1 MIDIIFTAAFAVL
14 NRARGSKL
22 FEKTTSTQV
31 ARIVSAMGMAG
42 LTLYFSQYP
51 KLTGFIAFIGF
62 FLWALPGWGKYAG
75 MTTGRDSRH
84 ETEIKWIDRVLDQL
98 PIKGIQEL
106 GGIGMALRMVYAAPV
121 LFAISFV
128 EVGAYWSCL
137 LTPLMGAV
145 YYVTGK
151 LWKDKGW
158 HYGEYV
164 SGGILGYLTVLSLGV

>member
-51 KLTGFIAFIGF
+51 KLTGLIAFVGF
-62 FLWALPGWGKYAG
+62 FLWSLSGWGKYAG

-84 ETEIKWIDRVLDQL
+84 ESEIKWIDWALDKL
-98 PIKGIQEL
+98 PTDNVRLL
-106 GGIGMALRMVYAAPV
+106 GGAGMALRCTYAAPV
-121 LFAISFV
+121 LFAISFI
-128 EVGAYWSCL
+128 EVGAYWACL

-145 YYVTGK
+145 YYVTG
-151 LWKDKGW
+151 LIWNDKGW

-164 SGGILGYLTVLSLGV
+164 SGAILGYLTVLSLGV